1 MERVF
6 MITKNK
12 TILNKLARKIYKKD
26 LQELTRDEVET
37 VEDVEAML
45 KANIVEDLEELFG
58 RIEEETFMLQDNVER
73 MSEMNDVVDK
83 IDSVSFKL
91 EDSLSKVNELE
102 NSTRRLEDV
111 SNLAYDLENSTR
123 RLEQVTSEVKRYSNQ
138 IDDASHDLE
147 RNIHHLDDARY

>member
-1 MERVF
+1 

-12 TILNKLARKIYKKD
+12 TISNKLARKIYKKD

-91 EDSLSKVNELE
+91 EDSLSKAN
-102 NSTRRLEDV
+102 
-111 SNLAYDLENSTR
+111 
-123 RLEQVTSEVKRYSNQ
+123 
-138 IDDASHDLE
+138 
-147 RNIHHLDDARY
+147 

>member
-1 MERVF
+1 
-6 MITKNK
+6 MITKKK
-12 TILNKLARKIYKKD
+12 TISNKLARKIYKKD

-37 VEDVEAML
+37 VEDVEATL
-45 KANIVEDLEELFG
+45 KANIIEDLEELFG

-83 IDSVSFKL
+83 IDSVSFKI

-138 IDDASHDLE
+138 IDDASYDLE
-147 RNIHHLDDARY
+147 RNIHHLHDARY

>member
-1 MERVF
+1 

-12 TILNKLARKIYKKD
+12 TISNKLARKIYKKD

-83 IDSVSFKL
+83 IDSVSFKI

>member
-1 MERVF
+1 

-12 TILNKLARKIYKKD
+12 TISNKLARKIYKKD

>member
-1 MERVF
+1 

-12 TILNKLARKIYKKD
+12 TISNKLARKIYKKD

-73 MSEMNDVVDK
+73 ISEMNDVVDK

>member
-12 TILNKLARKIYKKD
+12 TILNKLARKIYKKN

>member
-1 MERVF
+1 

-12 TILNKLARKIYKKD
+12 TISNKLARKIYKKD
-26 LQELTRDEVET
+26 LQELTRDELET

-102 NSTRRLEDV
+102 NSTRRLE
-111 SNLAYDLENSTR
+111 
-123 RLEQVTSEVKRYSNQ
+123 QVTSEVKRYSNQ

>member
-1 MERVF
+1 

-12 TILNKLARKIYKKD
+12 TISNKLARKIYKKD
-26 LQELTRDEVET
+26 LQELTRDELET

>member
-1 MERVF
+1 
-6 MITKNK
+6 MITKSK
-12 TILNKLARKIYKKD
+12 TISNKLARKIYKKD
-26 LQELTRDEVET
+26 LQELTREEVET

-45 KANIVEDLEELFG
+45 KTNIVEDLEELFG

-73 MSEMNDVVDK
+73 MSEMNNVVDK
-83 IDSVSFKL
+83 IDSVSFKI

>member
-1 MERVF
+1 
-6 MITKNK
+6 MITKKK
-12 TILNKLARKIYKKD
+12 TISNKLARKIYKKD
-26 LQELTRDEVET
+26 LQELTRDEIET
-37 VEDVEAML
+37 VEDVEATL
-45 KANIVEDLEELFG
+45 KANIIEDLEELFG

-91 EDSLSKVNELE
+91 EDSLSKANELE
-102 NSTRRLEDV
+102 KSAQRLEDV
-111 SNLAYDLENSTR
+111 SNLVYDLENSTR

-147 RNIHHLDDARY
+147 RNIHHLDDTRY

>member
-1 MERVF
+1 

-12 TILNKLARKIYKKD
+12 TISNKLARKIYKKD

-91 EDSLSKVNELE
+91 EDSLSKANELE

-147 RNIHHLDDARY
+147 RNINHLDDARY

>member
-1 MERVF
+1 

-12 TILNKLARKIYKKD
+12 TISNKLARKIYKKD
-26 LQELTRDEVET
+26 LQELTRDELET

-147 RNIHHLDDARY
+147 RNINHLDDARY

>member
-1 MERVF
+1 
-6 MITKNK
+6 MITKSK
-12 TILNKLARKIYKKD
+12 TISNKLARKIYKKD
-26 LQELTRDEVET
+26 LQELTREEVET

-83 IDSVSFKL
+83 IDSVSFKI

-147 RNIHHLDDARY
+147 RNIHNLDDARY

>member
-1 MERVF
+1 

-12 TILNKLARKIYKKD
+12 TISNKLARKIYKKD

-91 EDSLSKVNELE
+91 EDSLSKANELE
-102 NSTRRLEDV
+102 KSAQRLEDV

>member
-1 MERVF
+1 

-12 TILNKLARKIYKKD
+12 TISNKLARKIYKKD

-91 EDSLSKVNELE
+91 EDSLSKANELE

>member
-1 MERVF
+1 

-58 RIEEETFMLQDNVER
+58 RIEEETFMLQDNVEQ

-91 EDSLSKVNELE
+91 EDSLSKANELE
-102 NSTRRLEDV
+102 KSAQRLEDV